1 MYLLA
6 PILSRF
12 VESCRNCRR
21 KKWKY
26 SSQTFGNHCASL
38 ASISEPPLGALQPA
52 THVLAYPNYDL
63 HSSKFRQ
70 TVFTFSCNSDFYY
83 SCVEAFSNLIPQ
95 VLKNISTFELCWL
108 TIRGRKLDLPQ
119 AVTII

>member
-1 MYLLA
+1 MEIQLA
-6 PILSRF
+6 NF
-12 VESCRNCRR
+12 
-21 KKWKY
+21 WK
-26 SSQTFGNHCASL
+26 SL
-38 ASISEPPLGALQPA
+38 CEFSVNKRTPLGALQPA